1 MTYCVDSYSSYPLI
15 VGQFVNVTRQTI
27 AFTVPFWSPLLNEKV
42 GYGLG
47 FGVEA
52 IIAVTFYILVSA
64 APHLA
69 LLAGIN
75 DTKQTIAVF
84 WKGESLRSAFRVRG
98 LDIAMPRPS

>member
-1 MTYCVDSYSSYPLI
+1 MTYCVDSYSSHPLI

-52 IIAVTFYILVSA
+52 IIAVAFYILVSA

-69 LLAGIN
+69 FI
-75 DTKQTIAVF
+75 
-84 WKGESLRSAFRVRG
+84 SRH
-98 LDIAMPRPS
+98 